1 MAKLLNTQTNEQ
13 ALLRSQHIFG
23 RHSASS
29 HTILENPEASRLHA
43 SIMWNGTFWML
54 QDTSSNGTY
63 LNGEALISGTKSRL
77 KQGDVIKFGAL
88 NACAWVLKNDDE
100 PKSLLC
106 PINKNHD
113 PIELDGMVVLPD
125 SDSPELTIYQLPNE
139 EWVCENQ
146 SGLIKLA
153 SGTKVST
160 RTDSWYFVDANT
172 FEKTQ
177 QAANKGQMSS
187 VLIKVHFTVSQ
198 NEEHVSMSVTVG
210 NMQLDL
216 GERAHHYLMMYL
228 ARQRLA
234 DLQKGVE
241 DSEQGW
247 IDKDVLCQ
255 ETGLDEKHINLQIYR
270 FRKQLVQSQPAIQ
283 ELIQIIERRRGEL
296 RFAFTSIEIIGG
308 NDLLKSKQ

>member
-13 ALLRSQHIFG
+13 TLLRSQHIFG
-23 RHSASS
+23 RHTASS

-63 LNGEALISGTKSRL
+63 LNDEALMSGTKIRL

-88 NACAWVLKNDDE
+88 NACGWVLQNDDE

-106 PINKNHD
+106 PINKNQV
-113 PIELDGMVVLPD
+113 PIELDGMLVLPD
-125 SDSPELTIYQLPNE
+125 PASPELTIYQLPNE
-139 EWVCENQ
+139 EWVCENH
-146 SGLIKLA
+146 SGLIKLT

-160 RTDSWYFVDANT
+160 NSDSWYFVDANT

-177 QAANKGQMSS
+177 QATHKGQESS
-187 VLIKVHFTVSQ
+187 LPIKVQFTVSK

-210 NMQLDL
+210 NIKLDL

-234 DLQKGVE
+234 DLQQGIE

-255 ETGLDEKHINLQIYR
+255 ETGLDEKHINLHIYR
-270 FRKQLVQSQPAIQ
+270 FRKQLVQTQPSVQ
-283 ELIQIIERRRGEL
+283 QLIQIIERRRGEL
-296 RFAFTSIEIIGG
+296 RFAFTAVEIQGG
-308 NDLLKSKQ
+308 HDQLKTK